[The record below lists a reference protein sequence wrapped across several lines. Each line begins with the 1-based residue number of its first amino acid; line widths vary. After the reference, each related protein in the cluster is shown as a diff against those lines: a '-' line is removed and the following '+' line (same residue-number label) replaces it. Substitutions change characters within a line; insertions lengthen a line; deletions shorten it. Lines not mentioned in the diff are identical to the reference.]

1 MQGPDNLIQNPLQK
15 NLPIFMRI
23 QNICIPKKYI
33 VLVYHH
39 VCIQIDVYIQPTKEI
54 NIRNEGR
61 VNCNKRQMSKSLAY
75 IISLYYIKLH
85 IYSLYILSI
94 LNCKVLVI
102 VLDTILYSLFVYE
115 NPCSFVQLLSFC
127 GKIQEISLQQEL
139 G

>member
-23 QNICIPKKYI
+23 QNICIPSTYI

-102 VLDTILYSLFVYE
+102 VLDNLKLYLYTKTHAVLSNFYLFVEKFKKSLFSRNQGE
-115 NPCSFVQLLSFC
+115 
-127 GKIQEISLQQEL
+127 
-139 G
+139 